1 MDSNLDGHNVGS
13 LLDDDDL
20 ARLCI
25 HLLYACLYVSLMAHD
40 YVLI

>member
-25 HLLYACLYVSLMAHD
+25 HLLLHACMLA
-40 YVLI
+40 